1 VDPEVAAV
9 MGIPP
14 YPSIVA
20 GVQRGRSTDLDR
32 YVRSEFGDCESRWL
46 ADGVHSNHSDHLDHE
61 FRESDA
67 DDRLLRRLTQA
78 IASFF

>member
-1 VDPEVAAV
+1 MDPEVAAM

-14 YPSIVA
+14 YTSIVA
-20 GVQRGRSTDLDR
+20 GVQRGRSAELDR

-46 ADGVHSNHSDHLDHE
+46 ADGVRSNDSYHWDLES
-61 FRESDA
+61 RESDN
-67 DDRLLRRLTQA
+67 DSRLLRRLTQA